1 MRDYQGMVNGW
12 LRIEKMV
19 NLTWYIPIPR
29 FQVFWSAIYLKNKLE
44 QLSIN
49 NYKLLYTPEIPVATL
64 HSSSS
69 WCYCMPLRQTHS
81 ATLFRLWIKSWR
93 SNPPWETSRA
103 SLQYCH
109 FTTSWL
115 LSPQIRLLTELIYTP
130 AQPEHVL
137 VFSSKTQLLSIS
149 KTPGCILKLL
159 RKKNTRFFEKKQKNP
174 KKPAILPLSTGW
186 IPPEHWRSVRT
197 NSPDEMAG
205 SRNRWVFVGSPSVSP
220 RHIFHEWRSPGR
232 RLSLLSPGG
241 CWAELHRKSTYHIIC
256 P

>member
-1 MRDYQGMVNGW
+1 MDGCELRKW
-12 LRIEKMV
+12 LIWLGTYLYLVFKFFGV
-19 NLTWYIPIPR
+19 LYI
-29 FQVFWSAIYLKNKLE
+29 FKKKLE

-115 LSPQIRLLTELIYTP
+115 ISPQIRLLTELIYTP

-159 RKKNTRFFEKKQKNP
+159 RKKTLDFSKKNKKSQKTCNFAVIHRMNSTWAL
-174 KKPAILPLSTGW
+174 KECSHQLTWRDGWESKPVSF
-186 IPPEHWRSVRT
+186 
-197 NSPDEMAG
+197 
-205 SRNRWVFVGSPSVSP
+205 RWVAVGVAEAHLPWVAQSRKAVEPVKS
-220 RHIFHEWRSPGR
+220 WG
-232 RLSLLSPGG
+232 LLS
-241 CWAELHRKSTYHIIC
+241 WASPEIHIPYHMSIESRYF
-256 P
+256 